1 MQDLQKS
8 DVYYLGRGVLCASV
22 YKLLKRIVWE
32 CVWLSNIMI
41 KTCCYCHFLQYLV
54 DCDEVIFMKEGC
66 ITERG
71 SHEELMNL
79 NGDYATIFN
88 NLQLGETP
96 HIEVPV
102 CSF

>member
-1 MQDLQKS
+1 
-8 DVYYLGRGVLCASV
+8 
-22 YKLLKRIVWE
+22 
-32 CVWLSNIMI
+32 MI
-41 KTCCYCHFLQYLV
+41 KTCSYCHFLQYLV

-96 HIEVPV
+96 HIEVLV
-102 CSF
+102 LFILKCSE

>member
-1 MQDLQKS
+1 M
-8 DVYYLGRGVLCASV
+8 LCASV
-22 YKLLKRIVWE
+22 YKLLRRVVWE
-32 CVWLSNIMI
+32 CLVIECRDRDFS
-41 KTCCYCHFLQYLV
+41 YCHFLQYLV

-88 NLQLGETP
+88 SLQLGETP
-96 HIEVPV
+96 HIEVLV
-102 CSF
+102 YFKAF

>member
-1 MQDLQKS
+1 M
-8 DVYYLGRGVLCASV
+8 V
-22 YKLLKRIVWE
+22 
-32 CVWLSNIMI
+32 I
-41 KTCCYCHFLQYLV
+41 KTCSSCCSLQYLV

-79 NGDYATIFN
+79 SGDYATIFN

-96 HIEVPV
+96 HIEVLVFP
-102 CSF
+102 F

>member
-1 MQDLQKS
+1 MN
-8 DVYYLGRGVLCASV
+8 
-22 YKLLKRIVWE
+22 IVTE
-32 CVWLSNIMI
+32 
-41 KTCCYCHFLQYLV
+41 TCSCCHFLQYLV

-88 NLQLGETP
+88 SLQLGETP
-96 HIEVPV
+96 HIEVLV
-102 CSF
+102 YLKVL

>member
-1 MQDLQKS
+1 MN
-8 DVYYLGRGVLCASV
+8 
-22 YKLLKRIVWE
+22 IVIE
-32 CVWLSNIMI
+32 
-41 KTCCYCHFLQYLV
+41 TCSYCHFLQYLV

-88 NLQLGETP
+88 SLQLGETP
-96 HIEVPV
+96 HIEVLV
-102 CSF
+102 YFKVL